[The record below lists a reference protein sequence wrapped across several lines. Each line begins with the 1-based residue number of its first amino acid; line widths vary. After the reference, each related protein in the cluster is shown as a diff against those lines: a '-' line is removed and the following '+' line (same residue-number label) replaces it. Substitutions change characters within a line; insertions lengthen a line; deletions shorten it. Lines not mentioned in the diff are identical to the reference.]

1 MNGLQNKTALVTGSS
16 RGIGRAIATRLA
28 HDGALVAVH
37 YATNKDAAKQTVA
50 SIEYAGGTAFM
61 LRAELGEPDAV
72 SELFAALEPELE
84 NRTGTTRLDTLVNNA
99 AHAGFDEMAPEEVT
113 PEIFDRFIAV
123 NAKAPFFLTQRALR
137 LMPRGGRIIN
147 ISSGI
152 TRTSHP
158 GHTVYAIS
166 KAAMEQITVQLARH
180 IGPREITINTVAAG
194 VTNNGSPVFSNPQA
208 VAEMAAWSAIGRVG
222 EVTDIAD
229 VVGFLASEDARWITG
244 AYLDVSGGILA
255 GR

>member
-28 HDGALVAVH
+28 RDGALVAVH
-37 YATNKDAAKQTVA
+37 YATNGDAAAQTVA
-50 SIEYAGGTAFM
+50 LIENAGGSAF
-61 LRAELGEPDAV
+61 LVRAELGEPDAV
-72 SELFAALEPELE
+72 SELSAALEMELE
-84 NRTGTTRLDTLVNNA
+84 TRTGTARLDILVNNA

-123 NAKAPFFLTQRALR
+123 NAKAPFFLAQRALK
-137 LMPRGGRIIN
+137 LMSSGGRIIN

-158 GHTVYAIS
+158 GQTVYAIS

-194 VTNNGSPVFSNPQA
+194 VTNNGSLIFSNPQA

-222 EVTDIAD
+222 EVADIAD
-229 VVGFLASEDARWITG
+229 VVGFLASDDARWITG